1 MFAHAAGVRFCGLAL
16 SSYTVSGTATI
27 SGIMVNGQAPTP
39 RTAIIPAYPQVLIVL
54 VDDTWKAVT
63 GITITTAGLRGISL
77 WGLYYYA

>member
-1 MFAHAAGVRFCGLAL
+1 
-16 SSYTVSGTATI
+16 
-27 SGIMVNGQAPTP
+27 MVNGQAPTP